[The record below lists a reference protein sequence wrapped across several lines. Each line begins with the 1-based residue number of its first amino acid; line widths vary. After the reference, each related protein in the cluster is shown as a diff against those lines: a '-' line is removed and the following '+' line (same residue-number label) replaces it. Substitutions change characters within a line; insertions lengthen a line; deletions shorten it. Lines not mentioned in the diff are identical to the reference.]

1 MPITRLSVDGYGAR
15 RAGSFANKV
24 GTVVVAAPV
33 VKRKDSSGGKKKK
46 RDFFI
51 QDALYEQRIAAK
63 KSVEIQDSV
72 HPPVKPEKVK
82 PGQIKPAVKIKDIKP
97 AISQIVTDED
107 IELVMMVL
115 DAIDEAA

>member
-1 MPITRLSVDGYGAR
+1 MAAITRLSVDGYGAR

-82 PGQIKPAVKIKDIKP
+82 PGQIKPA
-97 AISQIVTDED
+97 ISQIVTDED